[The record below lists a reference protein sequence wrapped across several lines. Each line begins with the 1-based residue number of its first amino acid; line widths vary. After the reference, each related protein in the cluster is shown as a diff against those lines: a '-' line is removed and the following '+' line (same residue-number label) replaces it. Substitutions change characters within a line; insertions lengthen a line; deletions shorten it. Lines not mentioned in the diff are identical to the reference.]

1 MSLDLELELVVSH
14 TAWVLATELNSC
26 AEAVSAINGAVSPVV
41 ISIVL

>member
-14 TAWVLATELNSC
+14 TATELNC
-26 AEAVSAINGAVSPVV
+26 AEAVSAINGAMSPVV